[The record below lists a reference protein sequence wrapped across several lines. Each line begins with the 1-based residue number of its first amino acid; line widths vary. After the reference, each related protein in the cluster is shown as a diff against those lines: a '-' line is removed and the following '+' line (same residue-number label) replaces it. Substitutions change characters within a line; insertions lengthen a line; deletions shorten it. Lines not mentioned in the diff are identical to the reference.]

1 MTLAQS
7 TPIPSAS
14 VYPSLEIS
22 AYMERQGTYFD
33 QMKEVLL
40 EQYENQYIWLE
51 EGAIKDFDVSHEAL
65 VLRIY
70 GAGEPKPLFIKKVVA
85 IEPSLIA
92 RSPKQWTVLVLPN

>member
-1 MTLAQS
+1 MTLAPS
-7 TPIPSAS
+7 TPLPSAS
-14 VYPSLEIS
+14 TYPSLEIS

-51 EGAIKDFDVSHEAL
+51 EGTVKDFDVSHEAL

-70 GAGEPKPLFIKKVVA
+70 GEGEPRSLFIKKVVG
-85 IEPSLIA
+85 IEPRLIA
-92 RSPKQWTVLVLPN
+92 RSPKQWVV